1 MINYDVVGF
10 LAAASRGQPVFEF
23 LWEMLVSIFY
33 KALENILSFT
43 PSIAISMKG
52 KSLPFV
58 NKGNADS

>member
-23 LWEMLVSIFY
+23 LWEMLVSIFFY
-33 KALENILSFT
+33 KAS
-43 PSIAISMKG
+43 SIAISMKG